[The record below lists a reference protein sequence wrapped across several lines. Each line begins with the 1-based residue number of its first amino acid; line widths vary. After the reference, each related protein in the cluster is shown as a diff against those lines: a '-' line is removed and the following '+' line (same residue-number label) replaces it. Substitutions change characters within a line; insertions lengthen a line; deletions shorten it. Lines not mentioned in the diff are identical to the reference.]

1 MMSNRFQPACLALA
15 ALTALSASAQA
26 ADLKVVVTS
35 KPIHALVAAIMEG
48 TGQPK
53 LLVEG
58 QASPHTFALKP
69 SGASA
74 INAADVFFRV
84 SGSIE
89 PFSEKISAALP
100 STVTLVT
107 LAETPGLTLLTQR
120 SGATFEAHSHGDHD
134 GHHDEHHDE
143 HADHDHQKAGHA
155 DHDDDEDE
163 HDTKD
168 GHVWL
173 DPDNARLMS
182 QKIAAVLS
190 AKDPAHASVYAANAV
205 KLTTSIDAL
214 KLELGTLTKPVADRP
229 FIVFHDA
236 YQYFEHSFGLHAVG
250 SITVSPDVQPSAKRL
265 TALRQKIA
273 TLDATCVFAEPLFQL
288 KLVAA
293 VTEGTK
299 ARAGTLDPEGL
310 SLEPGPELYFTL
322 MRTLASNLTNCLK
335 PTT

>member
-1 MMSNRFQPACLALA
+1 MSNRMQPACLALLA
-15 ALTALSASAQA
+15 ASSFLPAAHA

-35 KPIHALVAAIMEG
+35 KPIHALVAAVMEG
-48 TGQPK
+48 VGQPK

-107 LAETPGLTLLTQR
+107 LAETSGLTLLDQR
-120 SGATFEAHSHGDHD
+120 SNATFEAHDHGEHDAHHEAADHD
-134 GHHDEHHDE
+134 K
-143 HADHDHQKAGHA
+143 HADHDHDKAGHA
-155 DHDDDEDE
+155 DHDDDDD
-163 HDTKD
+163 HGAKD

-173 DPDNARLMS
+173 DPDNARLMT
-182 QKIAAVLS
+182 QKITAVLS
-190 AKDPAHASVYAANAV
+190 ERDPIHASVYGLNAA
-205 KLTTSIDAL
+205 KLTAKIDAL
-214 KLELGTLTKPVADRP
+214 KIEIGAQIKPVADRP

-236 YQYFEHSFGLHAVG
+236 YQYFERSFGLHAVG

-265 TALRQKIA
+265 TALRHKIA
-273 TLDATCVFAEPLFQL
+273 TLDAACVFAEPLFQP

-310 SLEPGPELYFTL
+310 SLEPGPDLYFTL
-322 MRTLASNLTNCLK
+322 MRTLTSNLTNCLR
-335 PTT
+335 PLT